1 MNDVP
6 VRPAATLVVLREA
19 SDGLETLLLH
29 RNRRLSFG
37 GGQWVFPGG
46 AVEPADEAGSE
57 EQTARRAAVRE
68 TREECGLQLPEEALV
83 PVSHWT
89 TPRPSPKR
97 YATWFFAA
105 SLTADADR
113 PVQVDGGEIVQHAWY
128 RPAQALAAHQAG
140 DIQMLPPTYI
150 TLHALAEA
158 DSVDAAL
165 THWRRQPMLRIEPR
179 IAVEGD
185 TVHMLYPGDAGYASG
200 EASRPGPR
208 HRCILG
214 PAGWRYQRHDGSPT
228 DLIP

>member
-19 SDGLETLLLH
+19 SDDLETLLLH

-97 YATWFFAA
+97 YATWFFAD
-105 SLTADADR
+105 SLRSYVDR
-113 PVQVDGGEIVQHAWY
+113 PVPVDGGET
-128 RPAQALAAHQAG
+128 
-140 DIQMLPPTYI
+140 DT
-150 TLHALAEA
+150 
-158 DSVDAAL
+158 SVWS
-165 THWRRQPMLRIEPR
+165 HP
-179 IAVEGD
+179 
-185 TVHMLYPGDAGYASG
+185 
-200 EASRPGPR
+200 
-208 HRCILG
+208 
-214 PAGWRYQRHDGSPT
+214 
-228 DLIP
+228 